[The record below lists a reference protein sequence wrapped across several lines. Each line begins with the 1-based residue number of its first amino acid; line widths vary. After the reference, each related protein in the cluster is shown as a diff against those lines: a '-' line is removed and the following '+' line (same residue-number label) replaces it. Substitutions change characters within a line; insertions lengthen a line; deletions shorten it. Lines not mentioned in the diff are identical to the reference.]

1 MPHRDQSKCA
11 ASMLGYFL
19 PICLIVS
26 LPLGSLWLKTFEQIK
41 EDHTGSIARAEID
54 IVNPA

>member
-1 MPHRDQSKCA
+1 
-11 ASMLGYFL
+11 MLGYFL
-19 PICLIVS
+19 PICLIAS

-41 EDHTGSIARAEID
+41 ENHTGSIARAEID